1 MGVPIK
7 VWDVPTRLF
16 HWLLALAVTGALIT
30 VNLGEA
36 WMHWHQRFGLA
47 VIGLLGFRLVWGI
60 CGPSEAR
67 FIRFIA
73 TPQRLA
79 AQWRGDWHGVGHT
92 PLGSLSVLA
101 MLALFTFQSVTGLFA
116 TDDVAVS
123 GPWANAVSS
132 QLSRLSSRWHRLT
145 EELLWVLIGVHLLA
159 IAWHQLR
166 GKRLVGAMLHGRKMA
181 SDAAA
186 QPRPA
191 RRGAL
196 VAAVAVAV
204 LAVWLAKGF

>member
-1 MGVPIK
+1 MAIK
-7 VWDVPTRLF
+7 VWDIPTRLF

-166 GKRLVGAMLHGRKMA
+166 GKRLVRAMLHGRKMA
-181 SDAAA
+181 SDPAA

-196 VAAVAVAV
+196 VVAVAVAV

>member
-1 MGVPIK
+1 MGLPIK

-16 HWLLALAVTGALIT
+16 HWLLVLAVTGALIT
-30 VNLGEA
+30 VNLGET
-36 WMHWHQRFGLA
+36 WMHWHLRFGLA

-67 FIRFIA
+67 FTRFAA

-79 AQWRGDWHGVGHT
+79 AQWRGDWHGAGHT

-123 GPWANAVSS
+123 GPWADAVFSPF
-132 QLSRLSSRWHRLT
+132 SRLSSGWHRST
-145 EELLWVLIGVHLLA
+145 EELLYALIGVHVLA
-159 IAWHQLR
+159 VVWYQLR
-166 GKRLVGAMLHGRKMA
+166 GKRLAGAMLHGRKIVF
-181 SDAAA
+181 DAAA
-186 QPRPA
+186 PPA
-191 RRGAL
+191 PASRRAL
-196 VAAVAVAV
+196 ALALSVGVI
-204 LAVWLAKGF
+204 AVWLAKGF